1 MPAKQLAHTMNLLRS
16 LWFIEKLTRNF
27 NYDVARR
34 FIAEATSKNLY
45 MIPANEVGLKRELSR
60 VLTALVSQ
68 KVMDLSYTLKNY
80 LTMIPNILGKDIE
93 VVGDFSSHP
102 FSLALLNALEELR
115 KLASATISIDN

>member
-45 MIPANEVGLKRELSR
+45 MIPADEVGLKRELSR
-60 VLTALVSQ
+60 VLAALVSQ

-80 LTMIPNILGKDIE
+80 LLMIP
-93 VVGDFSSHP
+93 
-102 FSLALLNALEELR
+102 
-115 KLASATISIDN
+115 SI